1 MFHQMKR
8 LNFKTRNFSF
18 NLLHRL
24 AAVLLLLVIAVPL
37 RADDQ
42 MAQPSQPVQISQLHY
57 LTGKKPD
64 AIALLAPPPLADSTE
79 QAADMDEVRAVWH
92 TANSNDIAVAYSQKK
107 FNIFNFTPAIGLFF
121 QSNNLPRTMAFFERV
136 QTDAAAVTD
145 NAKDFYKR
153 PRPYVTD
160 PSLANG
166 KLEKSFSY
174 PSGHS
179 TESMVLALVLA
190 DLFPDKHDAIIA
202 EARSIG
208 WHRVLI
214 ARHYPTDIYAGR
226 VLAQAI
232 VKQLKKSDAF
242 QNDFAEAKAE
252 IATVQTAANNPRGM
266 TTVFWSR

>member
-1 MFHQMKR
+1 MK
-8 LNFKTRNFSF
+8 LTTKLFS
-18 NLLHRL
+18 
-24 AAVLLLLVIAVPL
+24 PL
-37 RADDQ
+37 RCAILPGLLFAAAPLLADDTMTAPTQ
-42 MAQPSQPVQISQLHY
+42 TVDISHLHY

-64 AIALLAPPPLADSTE
+64 AVALLAPPPLPDSPE
-79 QAADMDEVRAVWH
+79 QAADLAEVRTVYHA
-92 TANSNDIAVAYSQKK
+92 AASNDIAIAYSQKK
-107 FNIFNFTPAIGLFF
+107 FTVFNFAPAVGAFF
-121 QSNNLPRTMAFFERV
+121 QSNTLPKTAAFFHRV
-136 QTDAAAVTD
+136 QTDAETITD

-153 PRPYVTD
+153 PRPYVID

-208 WHRVLI
+208 WHRVQI

-232 VKQLKKSDAF
+232 VKQMIKKRRVPEGF
-242 QNDFAEAKAE
+242 RRRQ
-252 IATVQTAANNPRGM
+252 G
-266 TTVFWSR
+266 

>member
-1 MFHQMKR
+1 MK
-8 LNFKTRNFSF
+8 LSTKT
-18 NLLHRL
+18 LLSVH
-24 AAVLLLLVIAVPL
+24 AAVLTGLFCLAAASTLPL
-37 RADDQ
+37 RAAGDADDT
-42 MAQPSQPVQISQLHY
+42 MAQPTQSVEVSRLHY
-57 LTGKKPD
+57 LTGKKPN
-64 AIALLAPPPLADSTE
+64 AIELLAPPPLPGSAE
-79 QAADMDEVRAVWH
+79 QAADMAEVQAVYH
-92 TANSNDIAVAYSQKK
+92 AAASNDIAAAYSEKK
-107 FNIFNFTPAIGLFF
+107 FSVFNFTPAIGAFF
-121 QSNNLPRTMAFFERV
+121 QSNNLPKTTDFFARV
-136 QTDAAAVTD
+136 QTDAETITD

-190 DLFPDKHDAIIA
+190 DLVPDKHDAIIA

-208 WHRVLI
+208 WHRVEI

-232 VKQLKKSDAF
+232 VKQMVKSDAF
-242 QNDFAEAKAE
+242 QKDFAGAKAE
-252 IATVQTAANNPRGM
+252 IAAAQTASTN
-266 TTVFWSR
+266 